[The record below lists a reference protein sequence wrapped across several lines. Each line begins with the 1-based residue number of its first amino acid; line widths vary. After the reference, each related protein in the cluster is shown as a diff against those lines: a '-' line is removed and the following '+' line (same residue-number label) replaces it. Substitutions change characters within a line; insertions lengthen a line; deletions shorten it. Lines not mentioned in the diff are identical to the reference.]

1 MRHDETRDN
10 TTAIENQIR
19 EADAH
24 EDVRGACRRLAIHNS
39 RHIRLVEERDD
50 APAKILP
57 VIVTVD
63 ELPPIPRVPFNPS
76 HQVVEQTCQCW
87 QCFSGEKNVG
97 DGPSG
102 FDKWQDT
109 KWCC

>member
-1 MRHDETRDN
+1 MNMNNNNN
-10 TTAIENQIR
+10 TTDKGNTMK
-19 EADAH
+19 
-24 EDVRGACRRLAIHNS
+24 NNTK
-39 RHIRLVEERDD
+39 
-50 APAKILP
+50 KIVP

-109 KWCC
+109 KWCR